1 MKKEITAFETSDFP
15 TQESVFTF
23 QFHCVQTNVNDIPLK
38 YSQIKQAI
46 TGYGMVRKRTQTL
59 FNLHRMAQKKS
70 STTTESKLDT

>member
-23 QFHCVQTNVNDIPLK
+23 QFHCVQTNVNDVPLK
-38 YSQIKQAI
+38 YSQIKQAT

-59 FNLHRMAQKKS
+59 FNLHRMAQKKKVQQQQS
-70 STTTESKLDT
+70 QN